1 MYKVKFINNQNM
13 HSAHE
18 KFCGLLKIDFLTLPC
33 NLHASFETTRYRNR
47 MTNSYFRRQQYTFRR
62 AQTVEQQFFEKNL
75 IGGIER
81 VVAF

>member
-33 NLHASFETTRYRNR
+33 NLHASFVTTRYRNR
-47 MTNSYFRRQQYTFRR
+47 TTTIFRRLQYTFRR

>member
-1 MYKVKFINNQNM
+1 MYKVKFINTQNM
-13 HSAHE
+13 HSVHE

-33 NLHASFETTRYRNR
+33 NLHASFETTRNRNR
-47 MTNSYFRRQQYTFRR
+47 MTKFCRRQQYTFRR